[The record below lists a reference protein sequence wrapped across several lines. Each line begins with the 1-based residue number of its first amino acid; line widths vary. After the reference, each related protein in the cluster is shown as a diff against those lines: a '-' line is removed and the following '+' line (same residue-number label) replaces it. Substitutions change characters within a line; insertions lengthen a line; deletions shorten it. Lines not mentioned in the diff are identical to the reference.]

1 MKIGIATVNWQCSDI
16 ANELLIK
23 SANEIGDKIQTIFV
37 SIKIADN
44 QTIEVSVLFNRRHQ
58 IHCRKMVNRRRACL
72 GKFKVN
78 TSCVMWVG

>member
-1 MKIGIATVNWQCSDI
+1 MVTLINICNFIAIYILKIGIATVNWQCSDI

-37 SIKIADN
+37 SIKIGDN

-58 IHCRKMVNRRRACL
+58 IHCRY
-72 GKFKVN
+72 
-78 TSCVMWVG
+78 